1 MDYVSANV
9 FRQDVITDAVS
20 FTSVEALWFSSKCLD
35 LNSYI
40 CVAFF
45 GREYHDFLLCFD
57 ARTALPLFTANDP
70 CQLPSVN
77 FDTSQTAL
85 NHHAQV
91 RIRPIVRR
99 IQNPQE
105 TRLSETLTYV
115 LATLQDIRTSFC
127 ALIRRRTIFT
137 SAWCDRNAG

>member
-45 GREYHDFLLCFD
+45 GREEYCFD
-57 ARTALPLFTANDP
+57 ARTALSLFTVNDP

-85 NHHAQV
+85 NHHAHV